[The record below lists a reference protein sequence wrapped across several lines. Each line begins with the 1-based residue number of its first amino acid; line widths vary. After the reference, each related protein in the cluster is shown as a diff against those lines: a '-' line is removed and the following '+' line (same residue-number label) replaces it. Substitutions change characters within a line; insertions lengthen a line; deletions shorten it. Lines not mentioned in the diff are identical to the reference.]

1 MVMVTPSDVLI
12 RLSDNYY
19 PLNLEEVRQAHPLV
33 SFGNELAEEDL
44 TDLGYALVHDT
55 ERPEGD
61 VVIELP
67 PLEVDGVWQRQ
78 WQAREFDEG
87 EIADRFAA
95 VKADYFANLDRV
107 VSAILAVGMP
117 YTHNGQTIHVQ
128 LRGQDK
134 INLLALQGK
143 NERLVEKGV
152 TDRQQIFRPYE
163 NETLML
169 TPQEMVDL
177 CDKALST
184 MEAIYIK
191 VWAIKDQAD
200 RATVAEELP
209 PLPES
214 LFD

>member
-1 MVMVTPSDVLI
+1 MVMVTQSDVII

-19 PLNLEEVRQAHPLV
+19 PFSLEEVRQAHPLV
-33 SFGNELAEEDL
+33 SFGTELAEEDL
-44 TDLGYALVHDT
+44 TELGYALVHDT
-55 ERPEGD
+55 ERPTGD

-67 PLEVDGVWQRQ
+67 PLEVDGVWRRQ
-78 WQAREFDEG
+78 WQARDFDES
-87 EIADRFAA
+87 EISDRFAA
-95 VKADYFANLDRV
+95 VQADYFANFERV
-107 VSAILAVGMP
+107 VDGILAVGMP
-117 YTHNGQTIHVQ
+117 YVVNGETIHVQ
-128 LRGQDK
+128 LREKDK

-143 NERLVEKGV
+143 NERLVAKGV

-169 TPQEMVDL
+169 TPEEMVDL
-177 CDKALST
+177 CDKALTT

-191 VWAIKDQAD
+191 VWAIKDA
-200 RATVAEELP
+200 AEKAKTPEELP